1 MGLKSKNISVLISD
15 GEHPLLT
22 QVVYCLSKS
31 SNIRV
36 YVVSKNDKVPMK
48 HSRYIHK
55 FFHVPEFENSEKWF
69 NHLDGIIEKND
80 IDIVMPI
87 SEDGILFLLD
97 HKNSWDNF
105 NKTTILTSSE
115 YYKKGINKAELA
127 QHMKTFDIPCPSTY
141 ILKNGTI
148 VDGDVK
154 SLSFPC
160 IVKPASGISGEGIH
174 IFKEPSELKDFVLT
188 TSKTYVIQEFIN
200 GYDIDCS
207 VLCKDGQIIANT
219 IQKGS
224 EYENRRFAPP
234 IGIGFLYN
242 EDLLDVVKKLMRS
255 LQWSGLA
262 HIDLRF
268 DSDTNTFKV
277 IEINGRFWGS
287 VDASMLVGVNF
298 ADLYIRV
305 SLGES
310 VEQINYKTKTYL
322 SLKGLVKHIKRA
334 PLKVFNFSFLKN
346 QTPLFF
352 SIKDPLPVILRFI
365 NRTRVILAQRF
376 SS

>member
-1 MGLKSKNISVLISD
+1 MN
-15 GEHPLLT
+15 
-22 QVVYCLSKS
+22 
-31 SNIRV
+31 
-36 YVVSKNDKVPMK
+36 
-48 HSRYIHK
+48 
-55 FFHVPEFENSEKWF
+55 
-69 NHLDGIIEKND
+69 
-80 IDIVMPI
+80 
-87 SEDGILFLLD
+87 
-97 HKNSWDNF
+97 
-105 NKTTILTSSE
+105 
-115 YYKKGINKAELA
+115 
-127 QHMKTFDIPCPSTY
+127 
-141 ILKNGTI
+141 
-148 VDGDVK
+148 
-154 SLSFPC
+154 
-160 IVKPASGISGEGIH
+160 
-174 IFKEPSELKDFVLT
+174 
-188 TSKTYVIQEFIN
+188 
-200 GYDIDCS
+200 
-207 VLCKDGQIIANT
+207 
-219 IQKGS
+219 
-224 EYENRRFAPP
+224 
-234 IGIGFLYN
+234 
-242 EDLLDVVKKLMRS
+242 S

-352 SIKDPLPVILRFI
+352 SIKDPLPVILRFV